1 MSVPKFGAW
10 EAKPGSSPS
19 NYTVMFSEA
28 RANRKQ
34 HKTEYTHHS
43 IGNDQ
48 ELRGKQYGA
57 PMPMEEDYG
66 RMDHKCQ
73 RVKEFQVYM
82 LLHTCLAASL
92 FLSEFFETFVCA
104 EEEGGHSLGLSLWV
118 LLGIHFQSPGNTLK
132 HHSLYFLH
140 SCTFSLPAEV
150 KLENK
155 RKLYYH
161 IVPTQDSIKCILAQ
175 GLKARICEMS

>member
-48 ELRGKQYGA
+48 ELR
-57 PMPMEEDYG
+57 
-66 RMDHKCQ
+66 
-73 RVKEFQVYM
+73 
-82 LLHTCLAASL
+82 
-92 FLSEFFETFVCA
+92 

-118 LLGIHFQSPGNTLK
+118 LLGLHFQSPGNTLK
-132 HHSLYFLH
+132 HLSLYFLH
-140 SCTFSLPAEV
+140 SCTFSVPAEV

-155 RKLYYH
+155 RKLDYH
-161 IVPTQDSIKCILAQ
+161 IVSTQDSIKCILAQ
-175 GLKARICEMS
+175 GLKARVCEMS

>member
-66 RMDHKCQ
+66 RGFTFKALETPSNITPCIFFTHALS
-73 RVKEFQVYM
+73 VFQ
-82 LLHTCLAASL
+82 
-92 FLSEFFETFVCA
+92 
-104 EEEGGHSLGLSLWV
+104 
-118 LLGIHFQSPGNTLK
+118 QK
-132 HHSLYFLH
+132 
-140 SCTFSLPAEV
+140 
-150 KLENK
+150 
-155 RKLYYH
+155 
-161 IVPTQDSIKCILAQ
+161 
-175 GLKARICEMS
+175 